1 MEHTPNSFA
10 NENYAPHAMQE
21 HMEDTVHTT
30 MKSAVHSPMEDSMK
44 LADIKTGDV
53 DVVVGHMMSLSDPDN
68 PQNWPL
74 HRKIYVS
81 AVSFAFAFV
90 VAFGATIYTAGI
102 SDVIISFDVSSTT
115 AILGLSLYLFGI
127 AGAPVITPHLSE
139 AFGRST
145 VYLICLPIFS
155 LFILGAGLSQT
166 FASLAICRFFAGLTG
181 GPCLVLIEGTFADV
195 WSADVTNTYYAV
207 LSMASFVGTGA
218 GPLIGGFVF
227 ASTGWR
233 WTQWVTLML
242 TLAVFLF
249 GIGIPETYPR
259 QVLKRKHKKLSL
271 PPPNLMPAGS
281 GTTLR
286 GMFQITVL
294 TPLSML
300 LTEPVVMLCTLYL
313 GFNFAVIFSFFIS
326 IPAVLQ
332 GVYGFSIQQVGL
344 AFIAAIAGS
353 ILATTTSIL
362 IDRLTVTTFLK
373 KSPNGTIV
381 LESRLYPAMAGGFGI
396 TISLFWIGWTASP
409 TIRWPSP
416 VFGTLLYVWGNQSV
430 LSSLIPYL
438 FDAYP
443 PTGTLSA
450 LTAAASTR
458 LALAAFLPLVIL
470 QMFTNLTGAW
480 ALSLFGFLAA
490 AMMPIPWVLYK
501 WGAQLRMRSKHGHE
515 RMGLPQMGGSTEAR
529 AMGERGSSA

>member
-1 MEHTPNSFA
+1 MERSPNSLA
-10 NENYAPHAMQE
+10 SDNHIRPAIEEPGT
-21 HMEDTVHTT
+21 ME
-30 MKSAVHSPMEDSMK
+30 SAVHSTTEDSMK
-44 LADIKTGDV
+44 LDNIKMENADV
-53 DVVVGHMMSLSDPDN
+53 AVGHMMSLSDPDN
-68 PQNWPL
+68 PQNWPS

-102 SDVIISFDVSSTT
+102 SDVISSFDVSYTT

-139 AFGRST
+139 AFGRSA

-155 LFILGAGLSQT
+155 LFILGTGLSQT
-166 FASLAICRFFAGLTG
+166 FASLAVCRFFAGLTG

-195 WSADVTNTYYAV
+195 WSADATNTYYAV

-218 GPLIGGFVF
+218 GPLVGGFVF

-249 GIGIPETYPR
+249 GIGMPETYPR
-259 QVLKRKHKKLSL
+259 QVLKRKHKKLGL
-271 PPPNLMPAGS
+271 PPPNLAPAGS

-286 GMFQITVL
+286 GMLQVTFL
-294 TPLSML
+294 TPLTML
-300 LTEPVVMLCTLYL
+300 LTEPVVVLCTLYL

-326 IPAVLQ
+326 IPVVLQ

-344 AFIAAIAGS
+344 AFIAAITGS
-353 ILATTTSIL
+353 ILATSTSIL
-362 IDRLTVTTFLK
+362 IDQSTVRAWR
-373 KSPNGTIV
+373 KSGPGGIPV
-381 LESRLYPAMAGGFGI
+381 LESRLYPAMAGGIAI

-416 VFGTLLYVWGNQSV
+416 VLGTLLYVWGNQSV
-430 LSSLIPYL
+430 LSSLIPYI

-443 PTGTLSA
+443 PAGTLSA
-450 LTAAASTR
+450 LTAAASVR

-490 AMMPIPWVLYK
+490 AMLPIPWVLYK
-501 WGAQLRMRSKHGHE
+501 WGAQWRAKSKHGHE
-515 RMGLPQMGGSTEAR
+515 KMGVKQMGGLTRER
-529 AMGERGSSA
+529 DGEGISSV

>member
-1 MEHTPNSFA
+1 ME
-10 NENYAPHAMQE
+10 
-21 HMEDTVHTT
+21 
-30 MKSAVHSPMEDSMK
+30 SAVYSTTEDSMK
-44 LADIKTGDV
+44 LDNIKMENADVAI
-53 DVVVGHMMSLSDPDN
+53 GHIMSLSDPDN
-68 PQNWPL
+68 PQNWPSY
-74 HRKIYVS
+74 RKIYVS

-102 SDVIISFDVSSTT
+102 SDVISSFDVSYTT

-155 LFILGAGLSQT
+155 LFILGTGLSQT
-166 FASLAICRFFAGLTG
+166 FASLAVCRFFAGLTG

-195 WSADVTNTYYAV
+195 WSADATNTYYAV

-218 GPLIGGFVF
+218 GTISLPFVVLPPQKLTLMSFCTGPLVGGFIF

-249 GIGIPETYPR
+249 GIGMPETYPR
-259 QVLKRKHKKLSL
+259 QVLKRKHKKLGIS
-271 PPPNLMPAGS
+271 PPNLAPAGS
-281 GTTLR
+281 GITLH
-286 GMFQITVL
+286 GMLQVTFL
-294 TPLSML
+294 TPLTML
-300 LTEPVVMLCTLYL
+300 LTEPVVVLCTLYL

-326 IPAVLQ
+326 IPVVLH

-344 AFIAAIAGS
+344 AFIAAITGS
-353 ILATTTSIL
+353 ILAASTSIL
-362 IDRLTVTTFLK
+362 IDRFTVRAWR
-373 KSPNGTIV
+373 KSGPGGIPA
-381 LESRLYPAMAGGFGI
+381 LESRLYPAMAGGIAI
-396 TISLFWIGWTASP
+396 TISLLWIGWTASP

-416 VFGTLLYVWGNQSV
+416 VLGTLLYVWGNQSV
-430 LSSLIPYL
+430 LSSLIPYI

-443 PTGTLSA
+443 PAGTLSA
-450 LTAAASTR
+450 LTAAASVR

-480 ALSLFGFLAA
+480 ALSLLGFLAA
-490 AMMPIPWVLYK
+490 AMVPIPWVLYK
-501 WGAQLRMRSKHGHE
+501 WGAQLRAKSKHGHE
-515 RMGLPQMGGSTEAR
+515 KMGVKQMGRLTRER
-529 AMGERGSSA
+529 DGEGISSVRMWGPRRF